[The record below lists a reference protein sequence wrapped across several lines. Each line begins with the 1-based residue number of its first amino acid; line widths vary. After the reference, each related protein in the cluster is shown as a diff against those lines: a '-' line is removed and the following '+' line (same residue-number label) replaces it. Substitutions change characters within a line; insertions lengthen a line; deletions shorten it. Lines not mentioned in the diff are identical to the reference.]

1 MGDLINFRKARKT
14 AERPLH
20 EQRAAANRLKHGRS
34 KAERILEAARKVKVH
49 HDLDQHR
56 VDTGDER

>member
-1 MGDLINFRKARKT
+1 MGDVINFRKARKT
-14 AERPLH
+14 AERSLRH
-20 EQRAAANRLKHGRS
+20 RQAAANRLRFGRGR
-34 KAERILEAARKVKVH
+34 AERNLEAARDAKSR

>member
-1 MGDLINFRKARKT
+1 MGDLINFRRVRKS
-14 AERPLH
+14 AERSLR
-20 EQRAAANRLKHGRS
+20 EQRAAASRLKHGRS
-34 KAERILEAARKVKVH
+34 KAERTLEAARKMKIR

>member
-14 AERPLH
+14 AERSLH
-20 EQRAAANRLKHGRS
+20 EQHAAANRLQHGRS
-34 KAERILEAARKVKVH
+34 KAERTLEAARKVKVR